1 VAIVRGLPKR
11 GCHEQAPA
19 VLGLMTA
26 TPGRTR
32 TAVADGCSLTRAGP
46 VGSSVH

>member
-26 TPGRTR
+26 TRDEREPPLQ
-32 TAVADGCSLTRAGP
+32 TAAAWRGLVRW
-46 VGSSVH
+46 VHPFM